1 MLARPWAFDRSREK
15 FTAEHAERAEKA
27 RMALYAKRTTS
38 SAEVTLQLRC
48 GDTQ

>member
-1 MLARPWAFDRSREK
+1 MG
-15 FTAEHAERAEKA
+15 
-27 RMALYAKRTTS
+27 LYAKRTTS